1 MLFSHLPHVLF
12 PTKHNNY
19 RAHATRSWAIA
30 LATLSILIFRFSS
43 FLGGSLPEGK
53 VLGISTNI
61 NPDEVIEITNK
72 KRLEAGVGPVAKNNL
87 LTTAAKQ
94 KGEHMFKNGYWAH
107 IAPDGTEPWYF
118 FNSVGYKYRFAGEN
132 LARDFDDS
140 RSTVDGWM
148 ASTSHR
154 ENMLSSKYQDIG
166 VAVVSGT
173 LNGRDTTI
181 VVQLFG
187 YPSTKA
193 LATEDQLPSSQ
204 PKTAAEESV
213 KVTVEEQVPL
223 KNTTQNTGL
232 LTVDS
237 PPVFSPRF
245 TDSKNFSLILI
256 GFFGIVLLADWLVM
270 YRKSNYSG
278 FKRPLGHALF
288 IGFVFLIIYVVQSG
302 SIV

>member
-19 RAHATRSWAIA
+19 RAHATRTWAIS
-30 LATLSILIFRFSS
+30 LAILSILIFRFSS
-43 FLGGSLPEGK
+43 LFGGVGVSDGR

-72 KRLEAGVGPVAKNNL
+72 KRMEAGVGPVTKNNL

-94 KGEHMFKNGYWAH
+94 KGEHMFKLGYWAH

-140 RSTVDGWM
+140 KSTVDGWM

-154 ENMLSSKYQDIG
+154 ENMLSGKYQDIG
-166 VAVVSGT
+166 VAVVSGS

-193 LATEDQLPSSQ
+193 LATEDQKS
-204 PKTAAEESV
+204 TVVAADNKEASV
-213 KVTVEEQVPL
+213 IPTIAPTV
-223 KNTTQNTGL
+223 KQNPEAVVV
-232 LTVDS
+232 VDT
-237 PPVFSPRF
+237 PPAFSPKF
-245 TDSKNFSLILI
+245 TDSKNFSLILV
-256 GFFGIVLLADWLVM
+256 GFFGIVLLADWLIM
-270 YRKSNYSG
+270 FRKSNYVG

-288 IGFVFLIIYVVQSG
+288 IGFVFLIIFAIQSG
-302 SIV
+302 SVV

>member
-1 MLFSHLPHVLF
+1 VLF

-19 RAHATRSWAIA
+19 RAHATRTWAIS
-30 LATLSILIFRFSS
+30 LAVLSILVFRFSS
-43 FLGGSLPEGK
+43 LFGGVGVSDGR

-72 KRLEAGVGPVAKNNL
+72 KRMEAGVGPVAKNNL
-87 LTTAAKQ
+87 LTNAAKQ
-94 KGEHMFKNGYWAH
+94 KGEHMFKLGYWAH

-166 VAVVSGT
+166 VAVVSGS

-193 LATEDQLPSSQ
+193 LATEDQNPTSAVEKKQVSVVPTVAPLV
-204 PKTAAEESV
+204 AEAKEAV
-213 KVTVEEQVPL
+213 VV
-223 KNTTQNTGL
+223 
-232 LTVDS
+232 VDA
-237 PPVFSPRF
+237 PPAFSPKF
-245 TDSKNFSLILI
+245 ADSKNFSLLLI
-256 GFFGIVLLADWLVM
+256 GFFGIVLLADWLIM
-270 YRKSNYSG
+270 YRKTSYVG

-288 IGFVFLIIYVVQSG
+288 IGFVFLIIYAIQSG
-302 SIV
+302 SII

>member
-19 RAHATRSWAIA
+19 RAHATRTWAIS
-30 LATLSILIFRFSS
+30 LAVLSILIFRFSS
-43 FLGGSLPEGK
+43 LFGGGVSDVR

-61 NPDEVIEITNK
+61 NPEEVIEITNK
-72 KRLEAGVGPVAKNNL
+72 KRMEAGVGPVTKNDL

-94 KGEHMFKNGYWAH
+94 KGEHMFKLGYWAH
-107 IAPDGTEPWYF
+107 IAPDGTEPWFF

-140 RSTVDGWM
+140 KSTVDGWM

-166 VAVVSGT
+166 VAVVTGS

-193 LATEDQLPSSQ
+193 LATEDQ
-204 PKTAAEESV
+204 
-213 KVTVEEQVPL
+213 TVATQVPQKEQVSAVPTIAPIVS
-223 KNTTQNTGL
+223 NSEAVVV
-232 LTVDS
+232 VDA
-237 PPVFSPRF
+237 PPAFSPKF
-245 TDSKNFSLILI
+245 TDSKHFSLLLI
-256 GFFGIVLLADWLVM
+256 GFFGIVLLADWLIM
-270 YRKSNYSG
+270 YRKTNYIG

-288 IGFVFLIIYVVQSG
+288 IGFVFLIIYVIRSG